1 MLEGNTL
8 ISGINMP
15 KTKLQSFIEK
25 VKQEN
30 ESLSKVTLSLKT
42 QKGFSSFLAAL
53 NDPENRGVQS
63 ISELDLSSS
72 NLSMEKIKALVIA
85 LNKCPNIKT
94 LHLNNC
100 KITDEFTLGLA
111 KLDHVLS
118 LSLKDN
124 LLKNRPMFST
134 KLESLYLDNNPQ
146 LSSRQVLHFLNTYAR
161 NVQVLSLANCNVRD
175 SAFTL
180 LNVNRS
186 ILPKLTSLNLRG
198 NKISFL
204 GVADLVS
211 IKSLVTLD
219 LGNNRLIGNDG
230 IQSLKALDQLE
241 TLYVD
246 NCNVGIFGLVH
257 IAEMNIKTVDLSYNA
272 GLKHSWAV
280 PFDGVAPN
288 KSLQTMKLM
297 FCGLKDEHVLNLSK
311 SFSETTAL
319 VMANNKLTPAG
330 IISLLENP
338 NIKSLDVGTHQLYKK
353 PNSRG
358 NNTQRKALIAA
369 EKAKIAPLLDAIR
382 EAPALT
388 DLNLEGTGLTSRMLL
403 SLIPTPEDTERK
415 LKRINSVPCKKLKRE
430 LTQEIE
436 RKREAKES
444 AAEII
449 LSAPK
454 ALPKQ
459 QIIEIEAQP
468 RLTKKDKLIKKL
480 EAENASL
487 KAELAAAQ
495 AEISLLKDKP
505 STEALPSTPSVKR
518 LIDKL
523 ENKPSTSA
531 FFAPQK
537 SSSGVTRTRKTI
549 SEPASQPSSES
560 IVTQAISGATYK

>member
-1 MLEGNTL
+1 
-8 ISGINMP
+8 MP
-15 KTKLQSFIEK
+15 KTKLQGFIER
-25 VKQEN
+25 VKQET

-42 QKGFSSFLAAL
+42 QKGFNLFLAAL
-53 NDPENRGVQS
+53 NDPENIGVQS

-100 KITDEFTLGLA
+100 KITDEFSLGLA

-146 LSSRQVLHFLNTYAR
+146 ISARQVLHFLNTYAR
-161 NVQVLSLANCNVRD
+161 NIQELSLANCTIRD
-175 SAFTL
+175 SAFKL
-180 LNVNRS
+180 LNANRS
-186 ILPKLTSLNLRG
+186 YLPKLTSLNLRE
-198 NKISFL
+198 NKISFV
-204 GVADLVS
+204 GVTKLIA
-211 IKSLVTLD
+211 IKSLVTLN
-219 LGNNRLIGNDG
+219 LGSNKLIGNHG
-230 IQSLKALDQLE
+230 IESLRALDQLE
-241 TLYVD
+241 TLFVD
-246 NCNVGIFGLVH
+246 NCNVGISGLVR
-257 IAEMNIKTVDLSYNA
+257 ISGMNFKMVDLSYNT
-272 GLKHSWAV
+272 GLKESWDD
-280 PFDGVAPN
+280 PFKNVEPN
-288 KSLQTMKLM
+288 TSLQTMRLM
-297 FCGLKDEHVLNLSK
+297 FCGLNDDHMQTLNK
-311 SFSETTAL
+311 SFPETTTL
-319 VMANNKLTPAG
+319 VMANNKLTPKG
-330 IISLLENP
+330 VISVLENP
-338 NIKSLDVGTHQLYKK
+338 NLQSLDVGTHQFYKK
-353 PNSRG
+353 PGSRG
-358 NNTQRKALIAA
+358 NKAQRKALIAT
-369 EKAKIAPLLDAIR
+369 EKEKMVPLLEAIC

-388 DLNLEGTGLTSRMLL
+388 DINLEGTGLTSKMLL

-436 RKREAKES
+436 RKMEAKES
-444 AAEII
+444 AAQVS

-459 QIIEIEAQP
+459 EIIEIESQP

-495 AEISLLKDKP
+495 AEISLLKDKT

-523 ENKPSTSA
+523 ESQPNTSA

-549 SEPASQPSSES
+549 IEPSQPSSES